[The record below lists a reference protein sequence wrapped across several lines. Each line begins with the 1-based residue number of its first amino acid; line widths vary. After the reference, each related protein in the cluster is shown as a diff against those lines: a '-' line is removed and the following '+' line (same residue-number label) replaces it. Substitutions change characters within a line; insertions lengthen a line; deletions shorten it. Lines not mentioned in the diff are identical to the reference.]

1 MHCLVGAYN
10 TIYLQ
15 LKDVTNISIIC
26 WYNMITYELYTGQ
39 ILPLRLVVS
48 VIAGG
53 KHNKHDKLILDQR
66 PGTDQTHP
74 LTYLDTCLETSCNV
88 YVRLALALS

>member
-1 MHCLVGAYN
+1 M
-10 TIYLQ
+10 
-15 LKDVTNISIIC
+15 SIIC

-74 LTYLDTCLETSCNV
+74 LTYLDLCLETSCNV
-88 YVRLALALS
+88 YVRLVLALS